1 MDNQTIAAI
10 GGFVLF
16 VVGYLLFKSLNK
28 SDSGFKK
35 YYKNILNSEEYKVKG
50 QFEEWIVRNKKVI
63 YSMFNAFLIAG
74 SL

>member
-50 QFEEWIVRNKKVI
+50 QFEE
-63 YSMFNAFLIAG
+63 
-74 SL
+74 